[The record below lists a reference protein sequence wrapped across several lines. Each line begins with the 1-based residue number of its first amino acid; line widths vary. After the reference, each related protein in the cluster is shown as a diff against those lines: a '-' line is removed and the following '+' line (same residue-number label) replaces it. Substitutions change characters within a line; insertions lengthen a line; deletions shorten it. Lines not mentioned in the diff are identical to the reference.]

1 MFFVDELMEN
11 RGLGRYSD
19 KMCAEKLT
27 KIPLISTNPTIEFGH
42 SAHSAKI
49 FGICW
54 KKNLTGRPLSIYL
67 SI

>member
-27 KIPLISTNPTIEFGH
+27 KIPLISTYPITEFGQP
-42 SAHSAKI
+42 AQSAKI